1 MSSAQSMRFRSRWR
15 TADHR
20 LAMGAR
26 ISTVP
31 EERRGCEC
39 STTFGYDRS
48 SACGAGDRPSW
59 DGGGGLRSSGLPN
72 PATLPSARQTKKTL
86 MMATAP
92 RKLTSPRLPLQ
103 VVPARTCQCFVASA
117 EGGGAEARAKSRC
130 ADATRS
136 AAPVSDT
143 SRHWHR
149 LAASPLPTA
158 AAPRLLHFEKED
170 RGSRWRRR
178 RDANARV
185 PRYMRR
191 AAAIARLPAR
201 AAA

>member
-103 VVPARTCQCFVASA
+103 VVPAHASVLSHQQK
-117 EGGGAEARAKSRC
+117 GGGQRQGQSHAVPTPRAARRLSPTRRAIGLASPPLRCRQQRRPAYSISRRRIGVADG
-130 ADATRS
+130 ADAGTR
-136 AAPVSDT
+136 A
-143 SRHWHR
+143 
-149 LAASPLPTA
+149 
-158 AAPRLLHFEKED
+158 
-170 RGSRWRRR
+170 RGCRGT
-178 RDANARV
+178 RDER
-185 PRYMRR
+185 P
-191 AAAIARLPAR
+191 
-201 AAA
+201 